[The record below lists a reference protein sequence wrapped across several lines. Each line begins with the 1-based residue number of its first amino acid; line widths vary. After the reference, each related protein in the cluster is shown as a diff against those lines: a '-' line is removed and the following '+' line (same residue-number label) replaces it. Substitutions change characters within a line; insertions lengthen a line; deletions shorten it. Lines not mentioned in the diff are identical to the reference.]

1 MFRTNLNMSIRMQQ
15 PPQQTYNMQS
25 VPAPSP
31 APVVLVNPPTPS
43 PPISMKPM
51 FQFNNHIE
59 KLQISLPATV
69 VRPTHVNMMSTHM
82 AQLSVPNRF
91 SAPSPPV
98 TYTSKDLEP
107 PANTRARWG
116 NPTWTFFHTIAEK
129 IHPQYFD
136 EIRESMLNII
146 YTICVNLP
154 CPECA
159 MHAKQ
164 FLDSINFQ
172 SIQTVDDFRTM
183 LWKFHNTVNA
193 QKGIEIFSFDMLH
206 PTYSNAITVNVVM
219 NFLKVFQE
227 RYYNTRN
234 VANDFHRKRAVV
246 MLKQWIRDNLYKF
259 YQ

>member
-1 MFRTNLNMSIRMQQ
+1 MQQ
-15 PPQQTYNMQS
+15 PQTQTFKIQSMPQVVKHMTPTN
-25 VPAPSP
+25 PSP
-31 APVVLVNPPTPS
+31 SPV
-43 PPISMKPM
+43 ISMKPM

-59 KLQISLPATV
+59 KLQISSPVTV
-69 VRPTHVNMMSTHM
+69 VRPTHVNML
-82 AQLSVPNRF
+82 AIPLSVPNQF
-91 SAPSPPV
+91 TAPVPSNQ
-98 TYTSKDLEP
+98 LEP

-116 NPTWTFFHTIAEK
+116 NPTWTFFHVIAEK

-193 QKGIEIFSFDMLH
+193 QRGVEIFSFDMLH

-227 RYYNTRN
+227 RYYNTRT
-234 VANDFHRKRAVV
+234 VANDFHRKRAIV